1 MKRVWIWSA
10 STISFLRANRPERD
24 GPDEL
29 NIPKSP
35 WAMKDNFLETPEQ
48 WRDEGNDSSL
58 GQKKVYPVLEY
69 FLKSIILQGRK
80 SMMSPNRN
88 SQLVPVSS

>member
-10 STISFLRANRPERD
+10 STISFLRANRPEKD

-35 WAMKDNFLETPEQ
+35 WAMKDNFCGNVAGKRKKDKTPSWTKKISPSIRCAEGL
-48 WRDEGNDSSL
+48 WRG
-58 GQKKVYPVLEY
+58 
-69 FLKSIILQGRK
+69 
-80 SMMSPNRN
+80 
-88 SQLVPVSS
+88 SQIVKRAFMFSA